1 MYVACVSLM
10 EEMKLCYLGALLVIL
25 APHQGSIILLK
36 RRKNIISH
44 QTYCWKNI
52 YNNQFIKSMCN
63 FDPFLSLS
71 QYTSAVAKAFL
82 INNNVNSTE
91 IWKAD
96 CESALCAE
104 FMQPK
109 QESRVTTLRW
119 GQTSGQ
125 FQQSMVTPAFL
136 WICLISQQTSQR
148 SRKEELMSALLHR
161 PQI

>member
-10 EEMKLCYLGALLVIL
+10 EEMKLLPWSTACDSGTTPRIHYSVE
-25 APHQGSIILLK
+25 K
-36 RRKNIISH
+36 KENIISH

-91 IWKAD
+91 IWKTD

-104 FMQPK
+104 RMQPK